1 MKKLSLRT
9 LCMLAAMIG
18 IAGGS
23 VLALRNGTASTVVQ
37 DPGSLDRRLTTLE
50 TRLFSIES
58 NVRQLE
64 QQMSIGMRTQPMNRA
79 PDQQVQAL
87 QSQVQTLQLEID
99 QLRCGLLKLDER
111 TRPSAG
117 RASNSGERGQVDPC
131 RSNPDAPLL
140 LSPPRLR

>member
-1 MKKLSLRT
+1 
-9 LCMLAAMIG
+9 MLAVMIG

-23 VLALRNGTASTVVQ
+23 VLALRDGTPGSVGQ
-37 DPGSLDRRLTTLE
+37 DPASLDRRLTTLE
-50 TRLFSIES
+50 TRFFSIES

-64 QQMSIGMRTQPMNRA
+64 QQMSIGMRAQPMNRSSD
-79 PDQQVQAL
+79 PQVEAL

-111 TRPSAG
+111 TRPSSG
-117 RASNSGERGQVDPC
+117 RASNGRQSGQVDPC

-140 LSPPRLR
+140 LSPQRLR

>member
-1 MKKLSLRT
+1 
-9 LCMLAAMIG
+9 MLVVMIG

-23 VLALRNGTASTVVQ
+23 VLALRNGTASIVGQ

-79 PDQQVQAL
+79 PDQQV
-87 QSQVQTLQLEID
+87 
-99 QLRCGLLKLDER
+99 
-111 TRPSAG
+111 
-117 RASNSGERGQVDPC
+117 
-131 RSNPDAPLL
+131 
-140 LSPPRLR
+140 